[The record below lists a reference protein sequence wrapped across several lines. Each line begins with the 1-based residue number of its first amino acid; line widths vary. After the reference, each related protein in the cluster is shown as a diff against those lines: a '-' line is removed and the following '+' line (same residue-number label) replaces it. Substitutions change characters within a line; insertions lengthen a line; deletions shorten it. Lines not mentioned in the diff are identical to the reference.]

1 MSEGHLC
8 RLFRSVTGMTLTDY
22 LNLYRISVSADL
34 LIQNRYSIIEVAGMT
49 GFNNISYFNKI
60 FRRYM
65 HMTPTQF
72 RRSDH
77 AHPLSF
83 TGR

>member
-1 MSEGHLC
+1 
-8 RLFRSVTGMTLTDY
+8 MTLTDY

-34 LIQNRYSIIEVAGMT
+34 LIQNRYRHEVAGMT

-77 AHPLSF
+77 AHPPLPRSMAS
-83 TGR
+83 GGGKHG